1 MCTIDSR
8 TSVGYRLRRYRK
20 NERLLAVLGGSRCP
34 SRAKVCS
41 AGNCASI
48 GIGHKEQSSMIRRY
62 IIWRNEGAA
71 EEKPCEIVNKEALSE
86 AALPAPFCP
95 LPAAFRGLHGGP

>member
-1 MCTIDSR
+1 
-8 TSVGYRLRRYRK
+8 
-20 NERLLAVLGGSRCP
+20 
-34 SRAKVCS
+34 
-41 AGNCASI
+41 
-48 GIGHKEQSSMIRRY
+48 MIRRY
-62 IIWRNEGAA
+62 IVWRNEDAA